1 MKNRIQRLLNFQ
13 NVALIVFSTISFI
26 TLLFILF
33 HNLGNNAIADWDEAR
48 HGINAYEMLRSN
60 NWIISTYQY
69 EPDLWNLKPPFSY
82 YLIALFNFTKQNPTF
97 EGYDCYFVKS
107 KSEDPYPLENI
118 KEGVWEQCDVLC
130 AELNGDYKC
139 LNGGIEGFRNN
150 KKSILFIEK
159 SLFENHQNE
168 LSQYEVYEYI
178 NYKILIN

>member
-82 YLIALFNFTKQNPTF
+82 YLIALSYQLFGFSAFSLRIYSVISLILVFIISIFLLYRFSNKISIIVFDVTF
-97 EGYDCYFVKS
+97 LGYILKKWTS
-107 KSEDPYPLENI
+107 MI
-118 KEGVWEQCDVLC
+118 K
-130 AELNGDYKC
+130 
-139 LNGGIEGFRNN
+139 
-150 KKSILFIEK
+150 
-159 SLFENHQNE
+159 
-168 LSQYEVYEYI
+168 
-178 NYKILIN
+178 